1 MTSQRQREANRR
13 NGTKSLGPVSTKGKL
28 RSSQNALKHGLSSAD
43 VVPIDHP
50 LKPTLMADA
59 RARGLDALA
68 AEELV
73 TSILQHQRVC
83 DAYAEIYERDMNE
96 HGAPNVVDGGRVR
109 RLTVDDLMR
118 VWELSNRAGSRIS
131 PLGQQ
136 LLAAMDAG
144 YQVGH
149 VLTDTTVKTLRGL
162 ERHLQRSAAR
172 IAKAVRAG

>member
-1 MTSQRQREANRR
+1 MTSERQRKANRR
-13 NGTKSLGPVSTKGKL
+13 NGAKSLGPVSAEGKY
-28 RSSQNALKHGLSSAD
+28 RSSQNARKHGLSSAD
-43 VVPIDHP
+43 VLPIDHS

-59 RARGLDALA
+59 RARGFDALA

-83 DAYAEIYERDMNE
+83 EAYSGIYERDLNE
-96 HGAPNVVDGGRVR
+96 RGAPNVVDGGRVR
-109 RLTVDDLMR
+109 RLTVDDLVR
-118 VWELSNRAGSRIS
+118 VWELSNKAGSRIS

-144 YQVGH
+144 YQVGD

-172 IAKAVRAG
+172 IAKAAMAD

>member
-1 MTSQRQREANRR
+1 MTSERQRKANRR
-13 NGTKSLGPVSTKGKL
+13 NGAKSLGPVSAEGKY
-28 RSSQNALKHGLSSAD
+28 RSSQNARKHGLSSAD
-43 VVPIDHP
+43 VLPIDHP

-59 RARGLDALA
+59 RARGFDALA

-83 DAYAEIYERDMNE
+83 DAYSGIYERDLNE

-109 RLTVDDLMR
+109 RLTVDDLVR
-118 VWELSNRAGSRIS
+118 VWELSNKAGSKIS
-131 PLGQQ
+131 PLAQQ
-136 LLAAMDAG
+136 LLAALDAG
-144 YQVGH
+144 CQVGD

-172 IAKAVRAG
+172 IAKAARVE

>member
-1 MTSQRQREANRR
+1 MTSERQRKASRR
-13 NGTKSLGPVSTKGKL
+13 NGARSLGPVSAEGKY
-28 RSSQNALKHGLSSAD
+28 RSSQNARKHGLSSAD
-43 VVPIDHP
+43 VLPIDHP

-59 RARGLDALA
+59 RARGFDALA

-83 DAYAEIYERDMNE
+83 DAYSGIYERDLNE

-109 RLTVDDLMR
+109 RLTVDDLVR
-118 VWELSNRAGSRIS
+118 VWELSNKAGSKMS
-131 PLGQQ
+131 PLAQQ
-136 LLAAMDAG
+136 LLAALDAG
-144 YQVGH
+144 CQVGD

-172 IAKAVRAG
+172 IAKAARVE

>member
-1 MTSQRQREANRR
+1 MTSERQREANRR
-13 NGTKSLGPVSTKGKL
+13 NGAKSLGPVSAEGKY
-28 RSSQNALKHGLSSAD
+28 RSSQNARKHGLSSAA
-43 VVPIDHP
+43 VLPIDHP

-59 RARGLDALA
+59 RARGFDALA

-83 DAYAEIYERDMNE
+83 DAYSGIYERDLNE
-96 HGAPNVVDGGRVR
+96 RGAPNVVDGGRVR
-109 RLTVDDLMR
+109 RLTVDDLVR
-118 VWELSNRAGSRIS
+118 VWELSNKAGSRIS
-131 PLGQQ
+131 PLGKQ

-144 YQVGH
+144 YQVGD

-172 IAKAVRAG
+172 IAKASRAE

>member
-1 MTSQRQREANRR
+1 MISQRQRIANRR
-13 NGTKSLGPVSTKGKL
+13 NGAKSFGPVSAKGKL

-43 VVPIDHP
+43 VVPTDHP

-83 DAYAEIYERDMNE
+83 DAYAEIYARDMSE
-96 HGAPNVVDGGRVR
+96 DGAPDVVNNGRVR
-109 RLTVDDLMR
+109 RLKVNDLMAAYQALTDESR
-118 VWELSNRAGSRIS
+118 GVTASEQQILIALDSGYEVGGVLS
-131 PLGQQ
+131 
-136 LLAAMDAG
+136 
-144 YQVGH
+144 
-149 VLTDTTVKTLRGL
+149 DTTVKTLRGL

-172 IAKAVRAG
+172 IVKAARAR